1 MKPVCSMD
9 LCDQFSVLLVCL
21 YIDDLLVS
29 DIIWFLHE
37 ELVFDFSL
45 FCIIDS

>member
-21 YIDDLLVS
+21 YIDDS
-29 DIIWFLHE
+29 MNFIIVFTID
-37 ELVFDFSL
+37 ELSF
-45 FCIIDS
+45 

>member
-21 YIDDLLVS
+21 YIDDLLVTGS
-29 DIIWFLHE
+29 SEKEIQGFK
-37 ELVFDFSL
+37 
-45 FCIIDS
+45 